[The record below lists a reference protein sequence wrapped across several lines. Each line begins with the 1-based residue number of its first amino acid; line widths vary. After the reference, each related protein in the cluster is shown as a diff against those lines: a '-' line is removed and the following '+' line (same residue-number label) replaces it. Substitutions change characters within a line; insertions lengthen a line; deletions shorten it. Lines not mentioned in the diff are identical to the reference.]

1 MEKTKREKIM
11 KTEQIELAIAIY
23 EYGSITKAAKK
34 LFIAQPNASS
44 SIYSLEQELGFRIFD
59 RTHNGVQVTD
69 KGEKFLEYAY
79 SIQRNIENIHSL
91 KNANEKIHLFVAT
104 YAYPFSEN
112 AFVKFCEKYVNF
124 AESSNCSLRRIG
136 TVYEGIE
143 MLLNNSVD
151 VSVIVCSRELYGQFL
166 KKFKQ
171 KSLVPVIL
179 GYTAL
184 YITLSEK
191 HPLTKKE
198 STNLVDF
205 TDYPCLSNF
214 GISMNCVPAKIESLL
229 NEVHLHIVMEPGD
242 SRLTLLENSDS
253 FSISTPYPKELLKRH
268 HLINREIPET
278 DRAIVLLTRAE
289 DQNNKQI
296 LNYVELVKKEMPEW
310 FSKI

>member
-1 MEKTKREKIM
+1 M

-23 EYGSITKAAKK
+23 EYGSITKAAQK

-44 SIYSLEQELGFRIFD
+44 AIYSLEQELGFRIFD

-79 SIQRNIENIHSL
+79 SIQRSIENIHSL
-91 KNANEKIHLFVAT
+91 KNPKEKIRLFVAT

-112 AFVKFCEKYVNF
+112 AFVKFCEKYVNS

-136 TVYEGIE
+136 TVQEGIE

-151 VSVIVCSRELYGQFL
+151 VSVIVCSRELYGQFQ

-171 KSLVPVIL
+171 KSLMPVIL

-184 YITLSEK
+184 YITLSEI
-191 HPLTKKE
+191 HPLTRKE
-198 STNLVDF
+198 HVNLVDF

-214 GISMNCVPAKIESLL
+214 GISMNYVPAKIESLL

-242 SRLTLLENSDS
+242 ARLTLLEKSDS
-253 FSISTPYPKELLKRH
+253 FSISTPYPKELLNKH
-268 HLINREIPET
+268 HLISREIPET
-278 DRAIVLLTRAE
+278 DRSIVLLIRAE

-296 LNYVELVKKEMPEW
+296 LNYIELVKKEMPKW

>member
-1 MEKTKREKIM
+1 MDQEI
-11 KTEQIELAIAIY
+11 LAFLEICRCK
-23 EYGSITKAAKK
+23 SISKAAEK
-34 LFIAQPNASS
+34 LFISQSS
-44 SIYSLEQELGFRIFD
+44 LSTKIRILERKLGYSLFIRGKGSRSVML
-59 RTHNGVQVTD
+59 TD

-229 NEVHLHIVMEPGD
+229 N
-242 SRLTLLENSDS
+242 
-253 FSISTPYPKELLKRH
+253 
-268 HLINREIPET
+268 
-278 DRAIVLLTRAE
+278 
-289 DQNNKQI
+289 
-296 LNYVELVKKEMPEW
+296 
-310 FSKI
+310 